1 MGAMEPNP
9 DEMIRSITLELVDDF
24 GDIDQHHIATVAREE
39 FDALAARSKAP
50 AFVGILSERRARQ
63 RLARELHQRSA

>member
-1 MGAMEPNP
+1 MGALEPNP
-9 DEMIRSITLELVDDF
+9 DEMIRTITLELVDDF
-24 GDIDQHHIATVAREE
+24 REVDQDRVATVAREE

-63 RLARELHQRSA
+63 RLERELHQRSA